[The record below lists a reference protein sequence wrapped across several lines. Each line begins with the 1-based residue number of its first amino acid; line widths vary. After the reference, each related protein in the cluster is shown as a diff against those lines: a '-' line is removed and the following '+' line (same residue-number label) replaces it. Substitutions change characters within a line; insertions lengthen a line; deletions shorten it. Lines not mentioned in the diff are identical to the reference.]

1 MVSKKTHNAKNLE
14 ALGAERLSELLLEI
28 SGGDAALKRR
38 LRLELAGAAGPAEV
52 AREVRKRLATLAKA
66 RSFVDWH
73 RQAAFVAD
81 LDTQREAIVTKVAK
95 GDPTEAL
102 DLMWR
107 FMALARPCY
116 ERCDDSNGRVGDVF
130 RTACDDLGPLA
141 TAARPDPANLADRTF
156 DALCENDYGQ
166 FDDLIESLAPALG
179 MTGLDRLK
187 ARLTTWS
194 KAPLPTP
201 REEDR
206 QPIGW
211 GSRGAVYADEIER
224 SRRESTVRLGLR
236 QIADAQGDVDA
247 FIAQH
252 SEKAR
257 SVPSVAAEITERL
270 LQAGRATE
278 AWTAIEAAQDRRHGY
293 VPHEWKEA
301 RLKVLEAL
309 GRNDDAQAFR
319 YQCFEQSLDAGHLR
333 AYLKRLPDFEDI
345 EVEERALAMVHASE
359 SFHGALAFLVG
370 WPALDLAA
378 DLVIGR
384 AAELDGNLYYLL
396 SPAAEALSEKHPLA
410 ATLTLRAMIDFSLG
424 QGRSK
429 RYRHAARH
437 LQACERLSERITD
450 FGSFGSHETYLARLG
465 AEHSR
470 KSSFWGLLD

>member
-1 MVSKKTHNAKNLE
+1 MASKKTLNAKNLE
-14 ALGAERLSELLLEI
+14 ALGAERLAELLLEI

-81 LDTQREAIVTKVAK
+81 LDTQREAIVTRVAK

-107 FMALARPCY
+107 FMVLAGPCY

-179 MTGLDRLK
+179 MTGLDHLK

-194 KAPLPTP
+194 KTPLPTP

-206 QPIGW
+206 QLIGW

-224 SRRESTVRLGLR
+224 SRRESTVSLGLR

-252 SEKAR
+252 SKKAR
-257 SVPSVAAEITERL
+257 SVPSVAAEIAERL

-293 VPHEWKEA
+293 TSPTS
-301 RLKVLEAL
+301 
-309 GRNDDAQAFR
+309 GRR
-319 YQCFEQSLDAGHLR
+319 
-333 AYLKRLPDFEDI
+333 
-345 EVEERALAMVHASE
+345 
-359 SFHGALAFLVG
+359 
-370 WPALDLAA
+370 PA
-378 DLVIGR
+378 
-384 AAELDGNLYYLL
+384 
-396 SPAAEALSEKHPLA
+396 
-410 ATLTLRAMIDFSLG
+410 
-424 QGRSK
+424 
-429 RYRHAARH
+429 
-437 LQACERLSERITD
+437 
-450 FGSFGSHETYLARLG
+450 
-465 AEHSR
+465 
-470 KSSFWGLLD
+470 